1 MCCISDWSRN
11 CSFTDEGLTL
21 PVEGGR
27 IICIGEVVVCNCCG
41 VLIVEDALLSNAA
54 RVVCEKSLIASII
67 GLDAASDIFPKIST
81 CSFNASFSSVLCS
94 FTAYSAAFA
103 ATSSS
108 YIEEDWW
115 WWWWRYLLFSDTLD
129 ARILLLIL
137 FSTPLNALP
146 ISESNWDWSTAPR
159 DSLVVSW
166 YRGEI
171 AVVSCEDLTD
181 MLLSD
186 WFARGVQQL

>member
-81 CSFNASFSSVLCS
+81 CSFNASFSSFLCA
-94 FTAYSAAFA
+94 FTAYSVALRRLAHHVVKRIDDDNDDSY
-103 ATSSS
+103 SSLTHWTQG
-108 YIEEDWW
+108 YFCWFYFLLHLMLYQFQKVIEIDQ
-115 WWWWRYLLFSDTLD
+115 LLQET
-129 ARILLLIL
+129 
-137 FSTPLNALP
+137 T
-146 ISESNWDWSTAPR
+146 
-159 DSLVVSW
+159 
-166 YRGEI
+166 
-171 AVVSCEDLTD
+171 
-181 MLLSD
+181 
-186 WFARGVQQL
+186 